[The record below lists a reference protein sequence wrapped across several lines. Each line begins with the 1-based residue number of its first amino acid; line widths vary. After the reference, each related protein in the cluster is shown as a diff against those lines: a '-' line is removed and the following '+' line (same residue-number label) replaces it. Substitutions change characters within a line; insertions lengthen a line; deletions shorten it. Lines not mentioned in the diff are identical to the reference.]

1 MAEQNQRAPKPVPV
15 EPVPVDP
22 EPVAVGPVPVAPHEV
37 KSSADEA
44 DAAISLVD
52 SEGEEGPTRVRA
64 RSGGL
69 MVEGQVNFARALNRT
84 GAGATR
90 CKLFHSRIALAPL
103 DHMERS
109 INEWL
114 DAADVEVK
122 QVGHIIGTMEG
133 KSPEPNLIMVV
144 WY

>member
-1 MAEQNQRAPKPVPV
+1 
-15 EPVPVDP
+15 
-22 EPVAVGPVPVAPHEV
+22 
-37 KSSADEA
+37 
-44 DAAISLVD
+44 
-52 SEGEEGPTRVRA
+52 
-64 RSGGL
+64 
-69 MVEGQVNFARALNRT
+69 MVEGQMNFARALNRT
-84 GAGATR
+84 GMGATR

-114 DAADVEVK
+114 DAAEVEVK